1 MEIARVT
8 VSLLSTMDRLLP
20 GETCALLRRVGGVAS
35 RLDMPL
41 YLVGGAVRDML
52 LRRAP
57 DDLDLVVGGDA
68 PRLASEAA
76 KEMGGEVLAHSRFG
90 TATLKVNE
98 LRFDLATARSETY
111 PRPGVLPEVQ
121 AGTLRQDLARR
132 DFSINAMA
140 VALSGEDVGRMVDP
154 LGGEED
160 LRARLVRVLHDR
172 SFIDDPTRV
181 FRAIRYEQRLGFRL
195 EENTL
200 RLMQEALR
208 RGCLATVTGDRLR
221 HELELMLKEPEPM
234 RTLMRARELEVF
246 WRLYPALSDVP
257 YLPLLKGKPVDEPL
271 VYLAALSYGLNH
283 VRRFGFIYRLNMPSC
298 WERVVTDAV
307 TMRCHELALQRR
319 NMPPTELCRL
329 LDPLSPV
336 SLQAGVLLAN
346 EGPVKENLERYVN
359 ELRDVKPL
367 LNGDDLLL
375 LGVPEGPLVGEAL
388 SMLRQARLE
397 GRATTRRDEVALVRE
412 FLASRD
418 LSTTE

>member
-1 MEIARVT
+1 M
-8 VSLLSTMDRLLP
+8 
-20 GETCALLRRVGGVAS
+20 
-35 RLDMPL
+35 DMPL

-52 LRRAP
+52 LGRAP
-57 DDLDLVVGGDA
+57 DDLDLVVEGDA

-90 TATLKVNE
+90 TATLKVND

-121 AGTLRQDLARR
+121 ASTLRQDLARR

-140 VALSGEDVGRMVDP
+140 IALSGEDVGRMVDP

-160 LRARLVRVLHDR
+160 LWARLVRVLHDR
-172 SFIDDPTRV
+172 SFIEDPTRV

-234 RTLMRARELEVF
+234 RALMRARELEVF

-319 NMPPTELCRL
+319 NMPPAELCRL

-375 LGVPEGPLVGEAL
+375 LGVPEGPLVGEVL

-397 GRATTRRDEVALVRE
+397 GKAITRHDEVALVRE
-412 FLASRD
+412 FMASRD
-418 LSTTE
+418 LSTTEQETGKAY